1 MSERPLPDAA
11 LAEVR
16 ALLQEGRKIEA
27 VKVIRWHTSLG
38 LKEAKDQADAIERE
52 LGLPPS
58 PSIQPSG
65 IGCLGV
71 LIVLALIAWFAYRWL
86 IARVQ

>member
-11 LAEVR
+11 LAEIR
-16 ALLQEGRKIEA
+16 ALLQEGRRIEA
-27 VKVIRWHTSLG
+27 IKVIRWHTGLG
-38 LKEAKDQADAIERE
+38 LKEAKDKAESIERE
-52 LGLPPS
+52 LGIPPA
-58 PSIQPSG
+58 QGPSG

-71 LIVLALIAWFAYRWL
+71 LIVIALIAWFAYRWL